1 MADCRRR
8 RARQLV
14 PPAGGRLP
22 VAGCRWQAAGGR
34 LAVVRLA
41 VVRLAVVR
49 LAVVRL
55 LCKGVRSPERECID
69 LSPGWT

>member
-14 PPAGGRLP
+14 PPAGGWLAVVRLP
-22 VAGCRWQAAGGR
+22 
-34 LAVVRLA
+34 VVRLA
-41 VVRLAVVR
+41 VVRLP
-49 LAVVRL
+49 VVRL